1 MNFSFYVAHSGEA
14 PDVSLEPAC
23 RLEIWKPTY
32 RKPVPPGQPW
42 LPFLIFWLFHEA
54 RIFANQDYGVV
65 LIWEGDRPVHRT
77 VVLPRY
83 FRSPFMGPEDLQLAM
98 TWTDQ
103 RRRGRGLALAA
114 ARAVMADARWG
125 PRRLWYMV
133 AATNQPSIRVAEK
146 AGFRLHGTGSRR
158 PRLGFRFLGAYSPD
172 ESHSA
177 AGSGEREQ
185 SLAKRVAQLALS
197 MVRLL
202 LFSPFL
208 LAAALIARLRHAVGP
223 APEPR

>member
-1 MNFSFYVAHSGEA
+1 M
-14 PDVSLEPAC
+14 
-23 RLEIWKPTY
+23 
-32 RKPVPPGQPW
+32 PPGQPW

-83 FRSPFMGPEDLQLAM
+83 FRSPFMGREDLQVAM
-98 TWTDQ
+98 TWTD
-103 RRRGRGLALAA
+103 RRCRGRGLALAA
-114 ARAVMADARWG
+114 ARKAMADARVG
-125 PRRLWYMV
+125 TRKLWYMV
-133 AATNQPSIRVAEK
+133 AANNKPSIRVAEK
-146 AGFRLHGTGSRR
+146 AGFRLYGTGSRQ
-158 PRLGFRFLGAYSPD
+158 PRFGFKFLGAYSLD

-185 SLAKRVAQLALS
+185 SLAKRVAQLTLS

-208 LAAALIARLRHAVGP
+208 LGAALIARLRHAVGP
-223 APEPR
+223 ATEPR